1 MTSFEGDT
9 GPYLQYSH
17 ARLCSILKKSA
28 SSKSEID
35 SADLSHLTEPLAINV
50 VRLLLQYPDTVA
62 QTLKTYEPTTILQYL
77 FRLTHALNSSYDVVR
92 VIGSAPEVRKARLAL
107 FDSTRA
113 VLNHGMRILGLVPLE
128 RYGYMTNHFALLMGY

>member
-28 SSKSEID
+28 SSKAEID
-35 SADLSHLTEPLAINV
+35 SADLSYLTEQLAINV
-50 VRLLLQYPDTVA
+50 VRLLLQYPDTVV
-62 QTLKTYEPTTILQYL
+62 QSLKTYEPTTVLQYL
-77 FRLTHALNSSYDVVR
+77 FRLTHALNSSYDVLR

-113 VLNHGMRILGLVPLE
+113 VLNHGMRILGLRPLE
-128 RYGYMTNHFALLMGY
+128 RYDYMTKSLCLG